1 MHKKISDFKPL
12 FKVAGRKFYE
22 HPIHGDNAGVVI
34 EYGGKFWQLDV
45 YDKPEKFEIETILHL
60 IQRRVYPQLDQFGR
74 RITDGELAQC

>member
-22 HPIHGDNAGVVI
+22 HPIHGDEIGVVI
-34 EYGGKFWQLDV
+34 EYGGKFWQFDV